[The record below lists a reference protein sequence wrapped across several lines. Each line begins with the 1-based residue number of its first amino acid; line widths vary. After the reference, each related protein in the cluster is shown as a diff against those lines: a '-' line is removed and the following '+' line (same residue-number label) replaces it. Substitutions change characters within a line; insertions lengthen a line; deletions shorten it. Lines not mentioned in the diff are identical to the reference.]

1 MKFVASYGDGK
12 IIAIEREPLIE
23 AISLYKKG
31 LILMASATLS
41 EAYARV
47 YHASREMS
55 MPEVWVAGE
64 DELDLPFTPGKAV
77 LILGFLFPENEE
89 RGEMPV
95 GVITF
100 DPHPVLHTPLLV
112 VSPSAEGLK

>member
-1 MKFVASYGDGK
+1 MKFVAFYGDGGK
-12 IIAIEREPLIE
+12 IIAIELKPLLE

-55 MPEVWVAGE
+55 TEVWVAGE
-64 DELDLPFTPGKAV
+64 DEFDLPFTPGTAV
-77 LILGFLFPENEE
+77 LVLGFLFPEDEE

-95 GVITF
+95 GVMTF

-112 VSPSAEGLK
+112 VSPTKALK